1 MAKVVDITEKL
12 SFDENPVLKIK
23 DIEVEVNADAKT
35 MLGIMGEFKTKS
47 EVEASLSSV
56 EKLFSKD
63 ARKKLDGLKLS
74 FKDHIGCHEPDPGG
88 QPGRVATRTMIWWR
102 ILTWS

>member
-47 EVEASLSSV
+47 EVEAS
-56 EKLFSKD
+56 
-63 ARKKLDGLKLS
+63 
-74 FKDHIGCHEPDPGG
+74 
-88 QPGRVATRTMIWWR
+88 
-102 ILTWS
+102 

>member
-74 FKDHIGCHEPDPGG
+74 FKDYMAVISAAMNLIQGDSQGE
-88 QPGRVATRTMIWWR
+88 
-102 ILTWS
+102 